1 MADSRGNSRKN
12 TENDSSIE
20 VVQID
25 GLVIMKLI
33 KHCHELEASTSGSGI
48 AQGALL
54 GLVTDTRLEIT
65 HCFPFPSGT
74 DETVDD
80 EDFQLTMMRRLRQV
94 NVDHQHVGWY
104 QSSQFG
110 NFLSPQ
116 LLESQFSYQTSIDES
131 VCLIFDTAK
140 TAQGFLSLKAYR
152 MTRDAVKMFKDNDFS
167 PDSIKDLHISF
178 ETMFSQVPIV
188 VKNSHLM
195 NALLLDIQDQL
206 PMSVGGNQYLD
217 LGTATTLE
225 TQLRSMMDSVDELN
239 QESIKFNKHQN
250 LMLKQFQ
257 EKTRFVQKRQLENQA
272 RTARGEDPLPEE
284 DMSKLFK
291 NVPAPSRLNPL
302 ILSGTINF
310 TADEV
315 SEFCSQSLA
324 KLFLTE
330 PLQNS
335 KIDLGQ
341 AAPTI

>member
-1 MADSRGNSRKN
+1 
-12 TENDSSIE
+12 
-20 VVQID
+20 
-25 GLVIMKLI
+25 
-33 KHCHELEASTSGSGI
+33 
-48 AQGALL
+48 
-54 GLVTDTRLEIT
+54 
-65 HCFPFPSGT
+65 
-74 DETVDD
+74 
-80 EDFQLTMMRRLRQV
+80 
-94 NVDHQHVGWY
+94 
-104 QSSQFG
+104 
-110 NFLSPQ
+110 
-116 LLESQFSYQTSIDES
+116 
-131 VCLIFDTAK
+131 
-140 TAQGFLSLKAYR
+140 

-206 PMSVGGNQYLD
+206 PRSAGGNQYLD

-284 DMSKLFK
+284 DISKLFK

-315 SEFCSQSLA
+315 SFEYDKLSRNYDLDVSRFPSSVPNLSLNCSSLSLFKIPRSRWDKAPSKAELIQS
-324 KLFLTE
+324 
-330 PLQNS
+330 
-335 KIDLGQ
+335 
-341 AAPTI
+341 

>member
-1 MADSRGNSRKN
+1 
-12 TENDSSIE
+12 
-20 VVQID
+20 
-25 GLVIMKLI
+25 
-33 KHCHELEASTSGSGI
+33 
-48 AQGALL
+48 
-54 GLVTDTRLEIT
+54 
-65 HCFPFPSGT
+65 
-74 DETVDD
+74 
-80 EDFQLTMMRRLRQV
+80 
-94 NVDHQHVGWY
+94 
-104 QSSQFG
+104 
-110 NFLSPQ
+110 
-116 LLESQFSYQTSIDES
+116 
-131 VCLIFDTAK
+131 
-140 TAQGFLSLKAYR
+140 

-195 NALLLDIQDQL
+195 NALLLDIRDQL
-206 PMSVGGNQYLD
+206 PRSAGGNQYLD

-284 DMSKLFK
+284 DLSKLFK

-315 SEFCSQSLA
+315 NITVNREF
-324 KLFLTE
+324 
-330 PLQNS
+330 
-335 KIDLGQ
+335 I
-341 AAPTI
+341 I

>member
-12 TENDSSIE
+12 TENESSIE

-152 MTRDAVKMFKDNDFS
+152 MTRDAVKMFKENDFS
-167 PDSIKDLHISF
+167 PDSIKDLHISA
-178 ETMFSQVPIV
+178 VPQEGLNDAGV
-188 VKNSHLM
+188 
-195 NALLLDIQDQL
+195 
-206 PMSVGGNQYLD
+206 
-217 LGTATTLE
+217 TATAGCA
-225 TQLRSMMDSVDELN
+225 TQWRLCFVVPERLARRLWVV
-239 QESIKFNKHQN
+239 FQN
-250 LMLKQFQ
+250 
-257 EKTRFVQKRQLENQA
+257 A
-272 RTARGEDPLPEE
+272 CDA
-284 DMSKLFK
+284 LFI
-291 NVPAPSRLNPL
+291 V
-302 ILSGTINF
+302 
-310 TADEV
+310 
-315 SEFCSQSLA
+315 
-324 KLFLTE
+324 
-330 PLQNS
+330 PLQGFHQKWSLTRTRDGSRVACISSVCSLRRCPQRKVTNWCGRTS
-335 KIDLGQ
+335 SHSTMVDRLLSPQ
-341 AAPTI
+341 

>member
-1 MADSRGNSRKN
+1 
-12 TENDSSIE
+12 
-20 VVQID
+20 
-25 GLVIMKLI
+25 
-33 KHCHELEASTSGSGI
+33 
-48 AQGALL
+48 
-54 GLVTDTRLEIT
+54 
-65 HCFPFPSGT
+65 
-74 DETVDD
+74 
-80 EDFQLTMMRRLRQV
+80 
-94 NVDHQHVGWY
+94 
-104 QSSQFG
+104 
-110 NFLSPQ
+110 
-116 LLESQFSYQTSIDES
+116 
-131 VCLIFDTAK
+131 
-140 TAQGFLSLKAYR
+140 

-206 PMSVGGNQYLD
+206 PRSAGGNQYLD

-284 DMSKLFK
+284 DLSKLFK

-310 TADEV
+310 TADEVNTTVTVNREYKLLYNRGFFQV

>member
-1 MADSRGNSRKN
+1 
-12 TENDSSIE
+12 
-20 VVQID
+20 
-25 GLVIMKLI
+25 
-33 KHCHELEASTSGSGI
+33 
-48 AQGALL
+48 
-54 GLVTDTRLEIT
+54 
-65 HCFPFPSGT
+65 
-74 DETVDD
+74 
-80 EDFQLTMMRRLRQV
+80 
-94 NVDHQHVGWY
+94 
-104 QSSQFG
+104 
-110 NFLSPQ
+110 
-116 LLESQFSYQTSIDES
+116 
-131 VCLIFDTAK
+131 
-140 TAQGFLSLKAYR
+140 

-206 PMSVGGNQYLD
+206 PMSAGGNQYLD

-284 DMSKLFK
+284 DLSKLFK

-315 SEFCSQSLA
+315 NTTVTVNREYKLLYNRGFFQVSEFCSQSLA

-341 AAPTI
+341 ATPTI